1 MKDVSDYLR
10 HMFMA
15 VFLYPVAAVFVLAV
29 VFSGFSPGEFMHFL
43 SSLGQLY
50 TAMDVDGQHTLFSQG
65 LFSWAVLAFVFVL
78 VSYAVNPPSFSGI
91 RNETN
96 DKAAVSVV
104 ELGGFSR
111 GAK

>member
-1 MKDVSDYLR
+1 MKEVSDYLR

-29 VFSGFSPGEFMHFL
+29 VFSGFNLGEFMQFL
-43 SSLGQLY
+43 GSLGQLY
-50 TAMDVDGQHTLFSQG
+50 ASMDVDGQHTLLSQG

-78 VSYAVNPPSFSGI
+78 VSYAVNPPNF
-91 RNETN
+91 RAEFN
-96 DKAAVSVV
+96 KADGNTVVSVV
-104 ELGGFSR
+104 ELGGFPR